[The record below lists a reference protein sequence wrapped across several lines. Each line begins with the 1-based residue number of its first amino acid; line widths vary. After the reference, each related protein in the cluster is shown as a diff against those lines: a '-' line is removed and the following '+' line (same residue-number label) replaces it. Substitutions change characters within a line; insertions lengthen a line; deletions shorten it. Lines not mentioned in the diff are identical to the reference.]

1 MKRLLTIFSFCLI
14 MFVAFAQS
22 SSNVPPR
29 YYVNPN
35 ARYQLF
41 PTENRWNFINLDT
54 QTGKMRMVQYSTES
68 TANAFTYTLSDVSL
82 VENESTSKPGRFT
95 LYPTQNRFNFIL
107 LDQTDGRTW
116 QVQWSTK
123 SEEVGMWRIL

>member
-1 MKRLLTIFSFCLI
+1 MKRLFALI
-14 MFVAFAQS
+14 TASVMMICMFAQS

-54 QTGKMRMVQYSTES
+54 QTGRMHMVQYSTES
-68 TANAFTYTLSDVSL
+68 SNQTFTYKLSDVSL
-82 VENESTSKPGRFT
+82 VEDESTSKPGRFT
-95 LYPTQNRFNFIL
+95 LYPTQNKFNFIL

-123 SEEVGMWRIL
+123 SEEVGMWRIW

>member
-1 MKRLLTIFSFCLI
+1 MN
-14 MFVAFAQS
+14 S

-54 QTGKMRMVQYSTES
+54 QTGRMHMVQYSTES
-68 TANAFTYTLSDVSL
+68 SNQTFTYKLSDVSL
-82 VENESTSKPGRFT
+82 VEDESTSKPGRFT
-95 LYPTQNRFNFIL
+95 LYPTQNKFNFIL

-123 SEEVGMWRIL
+123 SEEVGMWRIW